1 MLQVFD
7 NLVTGT
13 IAATEVPVP
22 ATRSGQILIATRRS
36 LISAGSERTLVEFG
50 EANLIAKARSQPE
63 KVRQVLDKLKTD
75 GLIPTVETVF
85 SRLGQPMPFGY
96 CNAGLVLDVGEGVT
110 RFSVGD
116 RVVSNGPHAEVVSVP
131 QNLCAR
137 IPDDVGDDEAAF
149 TVLAAVALQG
159 VRLAEPT
166 LGENVA
172 VLGLGLLGL
181 MTVQILRANGCR
193 VLGIDF
199 DSNRLELARQF
210 SAETVELGAGMDPV
224 ASAMAFSD
232 GRGIDAVLIT
242 AATKSDEPIHQAA
255 QMCRKR
261 GRIVQVGWTGL
272 NLRRD
277 NFYKKEISFQVSCS
291 YGPGR
296 YEPEYEQKG
305 HDYPYGYVRWTEQR
319 NFQAVLNLMADGNL
333 NVEPLITHRFPI
345 QDASSAYALLSKKTS
360 ALGILFTYPDRS
372 PGDSLER
379 SIQITPVNSSVPPLP
394 GSQAVIG
401 IIGAGAFASAAF
413 FPNLSKTSATI
424 KTIASL
430 GGASAAQ
437 AARKFAVQQAT
448 TDYQTILDDPEI
460 NTVFIATRHNTH
472 AQIVCEAIQAGKHV
486 FVEKPLALNH
496 EELEKIK
503 ETFNNQR
510 SNFPVHLM
518 VGFNRRFS
526 PLSVKM
532 RQLLMRRTQPLAL
545 IYTVNAGYI
554 PEEHW
559 VQDLEVGGGRII
571 GEGCHFIDLLRYFV
585 SAPIVDVQARMMGRA
600 SGIQI
605 RQDKM
610 SIILAFED
618 GSLGT
623 VHYFANGTK
632 SFPKERVE
640 VFSEGRI
647 LALDN
652 FKTLRGYNWPGFKKK
667 TLSRQD
673 KGHTA
678 EITTFVQQI
687 VNGGKLLIPWEEL
700 QEVTLATF
708 LAVEQANN

>member
-1 MLQVFD
+1 
-7 NLVTGT
+7 
-13 IAATEVPVP
+13 
-22 ATRSGQILIATRRS
+22 
-36 LISAGSERTLVEFG
+36 
-50 EANLIAKARSQPE
+50 
-63 KVRQVLDKLKTD
+63 
-75 GLIPTVETVF
+75 
-85 SRLGQPMPFGY
+85 
-96 CNAGLVLDVGEGVT
+96 LVLDVGEGVT